1 MNELQEQVKI
11 LKDKENQLEM
21 TSSQQQSRIQQ
32 QETQLKQLENE
43 KRKSD
48 EVRKQISMLLSF
60 PIPLDLI
67 DS

>member
-48 EVRKQISMLLSF
+48 EVRKQIGMLLSF

>member
-1 MNELQEQVKI
+1 MNELQKQVKI

-32 QETQLKQLENE
+32 QEAQLKQLENE

-48 EVRKQISMLLSF
+48 EVRKQIGMLLSF

>member
-1 MNELQEQVKI
+1 MNELQKQVKI

-32 QETQLKQLENE
+32 QEAQLKQLEYE

-48 EVRKQISMLLSF
+48 EVRKQIGMLLSS